1 VARRKARWTVVAIL
15 ALFAFMA
22 ALGVTVGFNAP
33 AFVLA
38 EVAAIAAMLV
48 LYPRIDRGLDRRLRG
63 VRAEEHVGAI
73 LDSLAAS
80 GWRSLHD
87 VPTGRGNIDHVAI
100 GPGGVVTVETK
111 SYSGALSLARL
122 DGRWL
127 RQAYAERK
135 LLEELIGERVDALL
149 VLSNAY
155 LIERGISRQRG
166 VLVLSSRLL
175 SRHLTR
181 RRCVYSPAEV
191 EALHDRVVRALET
204 IEPV

>member
-1 VARRKARWTVVAIL
+1 VAIL

-22 ALGVTVGFNAP
+22 ALGATVGFTAP

-38 EVAAIAAMLV
+38 EVAAIATMLV

-73 LDSLAAS
+73 LDSLAS
-80 GWRSLHD
+80 CGWRSLHD
-87 VPTGRGNIDHVAI
+87 VPTGRGNIDHVAV

-122 DGRWL
+122 DARWL

-155 LIERGISRQRG
+155 LVERAVSRQRG

-175 SRHLTR
+175 SRHLAR
-181 RRCVYSPAEV
+181 RRCIYSPAEV
-191 EALHDRVVRALET
+191 EALHARVVRALET
-204 IEPV
+204 VAPPR